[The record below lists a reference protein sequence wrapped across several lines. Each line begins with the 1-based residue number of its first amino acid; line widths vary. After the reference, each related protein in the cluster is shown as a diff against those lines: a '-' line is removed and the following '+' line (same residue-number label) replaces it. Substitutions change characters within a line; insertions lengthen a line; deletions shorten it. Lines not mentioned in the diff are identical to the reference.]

1 MVHEQ
6 QPSANDTCWNH
17 KSACGMECCIILHK
31 ILLRIKICSG
41 QCPQLSTLPYHGTSI
56 GEVHSG
62 HAELLE
68 SAWCLVQWGYTLDTL
83 SYWVVRLE
91 FLLLQVWQITFALQQ
106 HASIISFLFSSSSYK
121 NHYYYFPT
129 ILHGRPN
136 LLWNPPASVFIIV
149 EDTRAG
155 LLHIRRGDWRYPRYW
170 IYK

>member
-6 QPSANDTCWNH
+6 QPSANDTCWSH
-17 KSACGMECCIILHK
+17 KSTCGMECCIILHK

-91 FLLLQVWQITFALQQ
+91 FPLLQVWQITFALQQ
-106 HASIISFLFSSSSYK
+106 HASIISFLLQLELQAS
-121 NHYYYFPT
+121 
-129 ILHGRPN
+129 
-136 LLWNPPASVFIIV
+136 LLLLSNYS
-149 EDTRAG
+149 TRATQSAMESPCFS
-155 LLHIRRGDWRYPRYW
+155 LHYCWRYPCRPATHS
-170 IYK
+170 